1 MIFYN
6 EMGCGEA
13 IAVNTRSATSLL
25 ILLFAGFSIAPIG
38 VHAQWSNDP
47 TVNVVVSDLAGGTT
61 QPKIAPTS
69 DGGFYISWLDNA
81 ADGYDV
87 RLQRLDVD
95 GNELWAHNGLLI
107 ADRHDQPVIDYGI
120 CTDTDDNAYVAFEC
134 CTFGATSEHVVLTKV
149 MPDGSFAWGPFG
161 IPASPANQG
170 VLNAACAPT
179 DDGNIAVAWSSSTGV
194 RAQKVDPSGS
204 LLWTAAGALAGQ
216 ATGINLLADVEP
228 GLQGD
233 AIVSWNNISGD
244 TRIFFAQKLA
254 AADGSRLW
262 NGGVPDRVFGAGNL
276 ETYFYKFDADG
287 AGGGV
292 FWDYDTV
299 GSHDV
304 PRVQHLDADG
314 NPLLGA
320 DGIVATTDNTIDHTN
335 TYAWFDVTTGDIYAV
350 WRDSRVDG
358 AGMAEGVSAQRIDA
372 SGALQWG
379 DTGKV
384 LVPLSASSDGT
395 YFISQPIALP
405 APGGF
410 VASWVVGA
418 APAPDQPLRASYLD
432 HDGNAVWSTT
442 TVDAKTTRYTSHAV
456 AAVSSSGYFAYA
468 WTDGDDT
475 AGASTIRAQN
485 INLDGSLGNPAPNDM
500 IFADGFDGA

>member
-1 MIFYN
+1 MN
-6 EMGCGEA
+6 AHSSMS
-13 IAVNTRSATSLL
+13 RL
-25 ILLFAGFSIAPIG
+25 ILPFAALLMASG
-38 VHAQWSNDP
+38 VRAQWSNDP
-47 TVNVVVSDLAGGTT
+47 TVNLVVSDLAGGTT
-61 QPKIAPTS
+61 QPKIAPMS

-81 ADGYDV
+81 ADGYNV

-107 ADRHDQPVIDYGI
+107 ADRHDPLVVDYGI
-120 CTDTDDNAYVAFEC
+120 CTDPDDNAYVAFEC
-134 CTFGATSEHVVLTKV
+134 CTFGTATERITLTKV
-149 MPDGSFAWGPFG
+149 TPDGSLAWGPFG

-170 VLNAACAPT
+170 ALNAACTPT
-179 DDGNIAVAWSSSTGV
+179 DDGDIAVAWSSSSGV
-194 RAQKVDPSGS
+194 RAQKVDPAGS
-204 LLWTAAGALAGQ
+204 LLWSDLGALASSS
-216 ATGINLLADVEP
+216 TGTNLVADLEP
-228 GLQGD
+228 ALQGD
-233 AIVSWNNISGD
+233 VIVSWNNIVGS

-262 NGGVPDRVFGAGNL
+262 NGGMPDRVFGAGNL

-320 DGIVATTDNTIDHTN
+320 DGIVATTDDTIDHTN
-335 TYAWFDVTTGDIYAV
+335 TSARFDAATGDIYAV

-358 AGMAEGVSAQRIDA
+358 AATADGVSAQLIDA
-372 SGALQWG
+372 TGNLLWG

-384 LVPLSASSDGT
+384 LVPLTDSSDGT
-395 YFISQPIALP
+395 NAISQPIALP

-410 VASWVVGA
+410 VASWVVGGD
-418 APAPDQPLRASYLD
+418 PAPDQPLRASYLD
-432 HDGNAVWSTT
+432 RNGNAVWPTT
-442 TVDAKTTRYTSHAV
+442 TVDAKTMRYTTHAV
-456 AAVSSSGYFAYA
+456 AAVSTSGYFTYA
-468 WTDGDDT
+468 WTDGDESS
-475 AGASTIRAQN
+475 GASTIRAQN
-485 INLDGSLGNPAPNDM
+485 INLDGSLGNPAPSDE
-500 IFADGFDGA
+500 IFADGFDGG